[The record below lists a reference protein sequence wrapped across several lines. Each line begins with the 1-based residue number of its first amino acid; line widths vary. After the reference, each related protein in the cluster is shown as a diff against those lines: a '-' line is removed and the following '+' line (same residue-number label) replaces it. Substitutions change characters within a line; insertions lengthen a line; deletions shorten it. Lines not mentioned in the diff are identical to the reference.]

1 LSSAIARKF
10 LDSASDILEVID
22 LRGSARAS
30 PVFTVMSFI
39 IIVLTSFTSS
49 ICVVMLTLATSIAV
63 LASAGNTRNHLRKL
77 TSALIYVF
85 IFSLVALTPFLIDGH
100 VSLYFFYV
108 LRAVGATSFLL
119 VMTVVTGWEGL
130 GEFMRRLKLPD
141 ATLILTT
148 YVKMIAVLLR
158 DTSKIL
164 LSREARLFR
173 KAGLKDLPTY
183 ATVVGDLIIRSCER
197 GRRTILAMEARSLS
211 ALPEGLGSLKP
222 FKPSRLDILVS
233 FIASA
238 ELLIQVVGGAS
249 W

>member
-10 LDSASDILEVID
+10 LEATSGILEVID

-30 PVFTVMSFI
+30 PIFMPMSFI
-39 IIVLTSFTSS
+39 IIILTSFTSS
-49 ICVVMLTLATSIAV
+49 IYVVMLTLTTSIAV
-63 LASAGNTRNHLRKL
+63 VASASNLRNYLRKL

-85 IFSLVALTPFLIDGH
+85 LFSLVALTPFLIDGR

-108 LRAVGATSFLL
+108 LRAMGVTSFLL
-119 VMTVVTGWEGL
+119 VMTTVTGWEGL
-130 GEFMRRLKLPD
+130 SEFMRRLKLPD
-141 ATLILTT
+141 ATLILMT
-148 YVKMIAVLLR
+148 YVKTTTVLLR

-173 KAGLKDLPTY
+173 KTCLKDLPTY
-183 ATVVGDLIIRSCER
+183 ATVVGDLIIRSSER
-197 GRRTILAMEARSLS
+197 GRRTILAMEARSFS

-233 FIASA
+233 LIASA
-238 ELLIQVVGGAS
+238 ELLIHVVGGVS